1 MSIGRRNILV
11 KHLPKHSFVV
21 RHASWKQL
29 AVGQYKYS
37 VLFITFDTMRA
48 VEINT
53 TIVDGYVGLLN
64 NLSTNNKLDL
74 ISKLTDSV
82 KTDLTNKKSSFKKA
96 FGAFDSKKTAEEII
110 EEIRN
115 SRVSTRQIEPF

>member
-1 MSIGRRNILV
+1 
-11 KHLPKHSFVV
+11 
-21 RHASWKQL
+21 
-29 AVGQYKYS
+29 
-37 VLFITFDTMRA
+37 MRA
-48 VEINT
+48 AEINT
-53 TIVDGYVGLLN
+53 TIVEGYIGLLE

-74 ISKLTDSV
+74 ISKLTVSV

-115 SRVSTRQIEPF
+115 SRVSTRQIESF

>member
-1 MSIGRRNILV
+1 MPRDSL
-11 KHLPKHSFVV
+11 
-21 RHASWKQL
+21 QL
-29 AVGQYKYS
+29 DRKFNYS
-37 VLFITFDTMRA
+37 VLFIKLDTMRTA
-48 VEINT
+48 EINT
-53 TIVDGYVGLLN
+53 TIVDGYVGLLD

-74 ISKLTDSV
+74 TSKLTASV

-115 SRVSTRQIEPF
+115 SRVSTRQIESF